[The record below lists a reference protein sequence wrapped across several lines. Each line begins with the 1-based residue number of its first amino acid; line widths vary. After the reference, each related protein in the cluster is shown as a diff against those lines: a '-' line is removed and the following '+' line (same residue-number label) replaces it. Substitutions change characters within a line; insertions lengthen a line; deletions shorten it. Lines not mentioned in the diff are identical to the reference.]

1 MSVLRTIESKIEGL
15 FEGVF
20 GRAFKTSVQP
30 IELARKLAKEMEE
43 NRSVSVSRVY
53 VPNEY
58 SVYLSPEDRQAFSSY
73 ESSLLRELEKY
84 LADHARREGFA
95 LLTEPIVIFH
105 TDADLELGQ
114 FGIAT
119 RVVQGPGPLPS
130 DEPPL
135 DAAVT
140 PPVVGPPAAP
150 PQSAPP
156 PAPSPEIATS
166 ATMLYSA
173 ATSSSEQPPAAAV
186 WLELG
191 ATRIPVTGTEVE
203 IGRSQG
209 CAVHVDDPNVSRRHA
224 RLVNEEGLWWIV
236 DLDST
241 NGTGVNGR
249 RVRRARVGDGD
260 RITAGST
267 ELVFRREV
275 S

>member
-20 GRAFKTSVQP
+20 GRAFKTNVQP

-58 SVYLSPEDRQAFSSY
+58 SVYLSPEDREAFASY
-73 ESSLLRELEKY
+73 EGSLLRELEKY

-95 LLTEPIVIFH
+95 LLTDPIVTFH

-135 DAAVT
+135 AVVT
-140 PPVVGPPAAP
+140 PPAAP
-150 PQSAPP
+150 PQTPP
-156 PAPSPEIATS
+156 SPVPSPEIVTS

-173 ATSSSEQPPAAAV
+173 EASSSEQQAAETV
-186 WLELG
+186 SLELG
-191 ATRIPVTGTEVE
+191 ATRIPVTGTGAE

-209 CAVHVDDPNVSRRHA
+209 CAVHVEDPNVSRRHA

-241 NGTGVNGR
+241 NGTEVNGR

-260 RITAGST
+260 RITVGST
-267 ELVFRREV
+267 ELVFRREL